1 MATLS
6 LSAVDGLW
14 WELDVALSA
23 DHLID
28 LVLLGKSSECGLNL
42 ELTHTA
48 TSKSKYQVE
57 SGFLLDVVIRES
69 SSIFELLSGKDE
81 SLLIGWDA
89 FLILDLSPISKRS
102 GSEVFTYFTFSMV
115 SAGSTSKVMVFPVK
129 VFTKICIFFIYQ

>member
-57 SGFLLDVVIRES
+57 SGLLLDVVIRES

-81 SLLIGWDA
+81 SLLIGGNT
-89 FLILDLSPISKRS
+89 FLILDLSPISKDKIWRCLL
-102 GSEVFTYFTFSMV
+102 
-115 SAGSTSKVMVFPVK
+115 TSRFQWCQLARRPR
-129 VFTKICIFFIYQ
+129 